1 MISVFRLSSSRFP
14 VNSGH
19 GAAIHGGRWNPP
31 GTEAIY
37 AAQTASLAALE
48 ILAHYSILPKDF
60 VLTEIRIPENLTIVT
75 VEPESLPIGWD
86 SPIAIPQTQRL
97 GKSWASGNQSAILS
111 VPSSIIPAERNFL
124 LNPAHPDFAQI
135 LFQTPVPFRFDPRLK
150 P

>member
-1 MISVFRLSSSRFP
+1 MISVFRLSSSRYP
-14 VNSGH
+14 VNSGQ

-60 VLTEIRIPENLTIVT
+60 VLTEIRIPENLTIV
-75 VEPESLPIGWD
+75 VLEPESLPIGWD

-97 GKSWASGNQSAILS
+97 GKSWVTSNQSAVLS

-124 LNPAHPDFAQI
+124 LNPAHPEFMQI
-135 LFQTPVPFRFDPRLK
+135 TFHESIPFRFDPRLK